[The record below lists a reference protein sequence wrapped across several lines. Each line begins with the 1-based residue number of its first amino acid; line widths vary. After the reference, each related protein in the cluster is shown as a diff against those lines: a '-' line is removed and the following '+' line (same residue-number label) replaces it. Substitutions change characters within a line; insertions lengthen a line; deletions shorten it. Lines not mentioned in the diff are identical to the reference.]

1 MENISEQT
9 EVTVFVCANCT
20 RPGEVPTSAG
30 RSRPTVPDF
39 GWPDFVKQVIVP
51 CAGRIQPE
59 HMLRAFES
67 GSSIVSV
74 IACQEDNCHQA
85 EGSRRCARRLDY
97 TRSLL
102 NEIGLGDERLLLL
115 HLPGSAK
122 QDLALIAGQP
132 VLETNSNLLKDQV
145 FSVRDQVLEAL
156 RSCPPNPLQACA
168 KSAESSPAESA
179 AGGSDV

>member
-1 MENISEQT
+1 MESISEQP

-30 RSRPTVPDF
+30 RTRPAVPDF
-39 GWPDFVKQVIVP
+39 GWPGFVKQIIVP

-59 HMLRAFES
+59 HILRVFES
-67 GSSIVSV
+67 GSSVVSV

-85 EGSRRCARRLDY
+85 EGSRRCTCRLDY

-115 HLPGSAK
+115 HLPGSAQ
-122 QDLALIAGQP
+122 QDLALVAGRP
-132 VLETNSNLLKDQV
+132 VSEPNSDLLKDQIV
-145 FSVRDQVLEAL
+145 SVRDQVLEVM

-168 KSAESSPAESA
+168 KTSESSPADAA
-179 AGGSDV
+179 AGGSEV